1 MKIPL
6 KRAVVKEPV
15 LACGVGGKYLD
26 TDKIKGLSLT
36 YLPDSHC
43 VVVERPGHP
52 TCAFHATFLRNFTPI
67 NADDLLSAPPQSPK
81 RSISAKKPPRARKPT
96 PAFQPPG
103 APSPEAEAN

>member
-26 TDKIKGLSLT
+26 TEKIKGLSLT

-67 NADDLLSAPPQSPK
+67 NPDDLLSATPPQSPK
-81 RSISAKKPPRARKPT
+81 TKRPPRARKPT